1 MRVGD
6 GSDPEVEIVTQ
17 VGQWRLRRGDLDSSE
32 AALLKQGRM
41 NVKGTHDEDPHGKI
55 PTLEHPERP
64 STEPTM
70 PASKDERQHSR
81 PQDVLED
88 RSIVALDDPS
98 ERDGELVVLQ
108 LADAHVGRVFQTAS
122 QEEEG
127 CGVLYSTKEDSTC
140 RSDTLA
146 VESHRSSK

>member
-1 MRVGD
+1 MD
-6 GSDPEVEIVTQ
+6 EDE
-17 VGQWRLRRGDLDSSE
+17 
-32 AALLKQGRM
+32 
-41 NVKGTHDEDPHGKI
+41 THDEDPHGKI
-55 PTLEHPERP
+55 PTLQHPERP

-70 PASKDERQHSR
+70 SASEDERQHSR

-88 RSIVALDDPS
+88 RSVIALDDPS

-127 CGVLYSTKEDSTC
+127 CGVLCSTEEDSTC
-140 RSDTLA
+140 RSDNRTA
-146 VESHRSSK
+146 EGH